1 MSVLTEVFETMMY
14 NQINNFA
21 ENKLST
27 FLTGFRRN
35 HSTER
40 CLVSMIE
47 NWKNTLGKC
56 GFLNAIFIN
65 FSKAFYKLNH
75 NLLIAKLL
83 SSDLLKERRSHQKC
97 SVKKVF
103 LEISQNSQEI
113 TFTRVSFLIKLQGL
127 QLK

>member
-40 CLVSMIE
+40 CLVSIIG

-56 GFLNAIFIN
+56 GFVNAIFSN

-83 SSDLLKERRSHQKC
+83 SNDLLKERSSLQKC
-97 SVKKVF
+97 SVKKIF
-103 LEISQNSQEI
+103 LRNFAKFKGNNLYQSLFFNKVAGPA
-113 TFTRVSFLIKLQGL
+113 T
-127 QLK
+127 

>member
-21 ENKLST
+21 ENKFLT

-35 HSTER
+35 HSIQR

-47 NWKNTLGKC
+47 NWKITLGKC
-56 GFLNAIFIN
+56 GFVNTIFIN

-83 SSDLLKERRSHQKC
+83 SNDLLKERSSHQRC
-97 SVKKVF
+97 SVKKSVLRNF
-103 LEISQNSQEI
+103 AE
-113 TFTRVSFLIKLQGL
+113 FTGNNLYQSLFFNKVAGPAT
-127 QLK
+127 

>member
-21 ENKLST
+21 ENRLST

-40 CLVSMIE
+40 CLVSIIE

-56 GFLNAIFIN
+56 GFVNAIFSN

-83 SSDLLKERRSHQKC
+83 SNDLLKERSSHQKC
-97 SVKKVF
+97 SVKKSVLRNF
-103 LEISQNSQEI
+103 AR
-113 TFTRVSFLIKLQGL
+113 FTGNNLYQSLFFNKVAGPAT
-127 QLK
+127 

>member
-40 CLVSMIE
+40 CLVSIIE
-47 NWKNTLGKC
+47 NWKNTLDKC
-56 GFLNAIFIN
+56 GFVNAIFSN

-83 SSDLLKERRSHQKC
+83 SNDLLKERSSHQKC
-97 SVKKVF
+97 SVKKNF
-103 LEISQNSQEI
+103 LRNFAK
-113 TFTRVSFLIKLQGL
+113 FTGNNLYQGL
-127 QLK
+127 FFNKVAGPAT

>member
-35 HSTER
+35 HSTQR

-56 GFLNAIFIN
+56 GFVNAIFIN

-83 SSDLLKERRSHQKC
+83 SNHLLKERSSHQRC
-97 SVKKVF
+97 SVKKSVLRNF
-103 LEISQNSQEI
+103 AK
-113 TFTRVSFLIKLQGL
+113 FTGNNLYQSLFFNKVAGPAT
-127 QLK
+127 

>member
-1 MSVLTEVFETMMY
+1 MSVLTEVLETMMY

-35 HSTER
+35 HSTQR

-56 GFLNAIFIN
+56 GFVNAMFIN

-75 NLLIAKLL
+75 NFLIAKLL
-83 SSDLLKERRSHQKC
+83 SHDLLKERSSHQRC
-97 SVKKVF
+97 SVKKSVLRNF
-103 LEISQNSQEI
+103 AK
-113 TFTRVSFLIKLQGL
+113 FTGNNLYQSLFFNKVARPAT
-127 QLK
+127 

>member
-21 ENKLST
+21 ENQLST

-35 HSTER
+35 HSTQR

-56 GFLNAIFIN
+56 GFVNAIFIN

-83 SSDLLKERRSHQKC
+83 SNHLLKERSSHRRC
-97 SVKKVF
+97 SVKKSVLRNF
-103 LEISQNSQEI
+103 AK
-113 TFTRVSFLIKLQGL
+113 FTGNNLYQSLFFNKVAGPAT
-127 QLK
+127 

>member
-1 MSVLTEVFETMMY
+1 MSVLTEVFETMMH

-40 CLVSMIE
+40 CLVSIIE

-56 GFLNAIFIN
+56 GFVNAIFSN

-83 SSDLLKERRSHQKC
+83 SNDLLKERSSHQKC
-97 SVKKVF
+97 SVKKSVLRNF
-103 LEISQNSQEI
+103 AR
-113 TFTRVSFLIKLQGL
+113 FTGNNLYQSLFFNKVAGPAT
-127 QLK
+127 

>member
-21 ENKLST
+21 ENKLPT

-40 CLVSMIE
+40 CLVSIIE

-56 GFLNAIFIN
+56 GFVNAIFSN

-83 SSDLLKERRSHQKC
+83 SNDLLKERSSHQKC
-97 SVKKVF
+97 SVKKSVLRNF
-103 LEISQNSQEI
+103 AR
-113 TFTRVSFLIKLQGL
+113 FTGNNLYQSLFFNKVAGPAT
-127 QLK
+127 